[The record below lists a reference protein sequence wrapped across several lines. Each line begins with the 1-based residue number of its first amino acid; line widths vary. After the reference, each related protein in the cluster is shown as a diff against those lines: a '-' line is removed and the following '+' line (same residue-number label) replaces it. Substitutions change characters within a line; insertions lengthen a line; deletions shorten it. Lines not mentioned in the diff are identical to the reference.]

1 MEDKEKY
8 QEEWQDWMGKME
20 SKGLKSYVEVFL
32 GKSRVKYIVEKVG
45 RKLISKGKKKKG
57 RGKKKII
64 KKIFKKLFI

>member
-1 MEDKEKY
+1 
-8 QEEWQDWMGKME
+8 MGKME

-57 RGKKKII
+57 RGKKKSI
-64 KKIFKKLFI
+64 KKSFKKLFI

>member
-1 MEDKEKY
+1 
-8 QEEWQDWMGKME
+8 MGKME

-32 GKSRVKYIVEKVG
+32 GKNRVKYIVEKVG

-57 RGKKKII
+57 SRKKKSI